1 MKEAAPMKKVLC
13 LALVLMIVSVSL
25 ALAAVVD
32 SPKNQDI
39 ADVEVVEVNYQEDDD
54 EDDPAPAPAV
64 DPAPANT
71 PPPQQPGTEP
81 NVKQEVIDIV
91 TNPDQDNPEKDP
103 PASPVVEIVVPPK
116 AIETV
121 IEDLKTTYEVT
132 INYVSIDGTQVQ
144 EPVKEM
150 VEAGQPIN
158 ISAVTIE
165 NFIST
170 GSEQQQIMPARDVEL
185 TVIYVPDDFAENI
198 ISIYGYETPMGLG
211 STFMN
216 VGVCVE

>member
-103 PASPVVEIVVPPK
+103 PASPVVGIVEPPK

-158 ISAVTIE
+158 IAAVPIE
-165 NFIST
+165 NFISA
-170 GSEQQQIMPARDVEL
+170 GAEQQIMPARDVEL
-185 TVIYVPDDFAENI
+185 TVIYVPDDFAEEI
-198 ISIYGYETPMGLG
+198 ISIKGYETPLGLG